1 MTCSHRRRPSGQ
13 DGGADQGLVAPVPHK
28 PPLPACCPPFRSG
41 RLLLIRSHHSL
52 AQCAKLMGLGGN
64 SDAPTL
70 GMWGKGTG
78 SGLLRVCE
86 QSPEIGAT
94 GYTGAA
100 SESAPSEGQTEPWLG
115 NALV

>member
-1 MTCSHRRRPSGQ
+1 M
-13 DGGADQGLVAPVPHK
+13 APVPHK

-41 RLLLIRSHHSL
+41 RLLLIRPHHSL

-70 GMWGKGTG
+70 GTLVGAG

-94 GYTGAA
+94 GYTGVA
-100 SESAPSEGQTEPWLG
+100 SESAPSEGEKEPWLG